1 MKLKILLSLV
11 VFAVLIQ
18 FVPYGQSINPPVLAE
33 PAWDSPDT
41 RQLFFRACA
50 DCHSNETKWP
60 WYSRIAP
67 IAWLVRFDVD
77 EGREHFNVSAW
88 GMQSKNEGSEAAK
101 AVREGEMP
109 PLQYLLPHPE
119 ARLSDTEQSALVR
132 GLVATFGDKSGD
144 RKHD

>member
-1 MKLKILLSLV
+1 MKLKILLSLA

-18 FVPYGQSINPPVLAE
+18 FVPYGQSTNPPVLAE

-67 IAWLVRFDVD
+67 IAWLVRYDVD
-77 EGREHFNVSAW
+77 EGREHLNVSAW
-88 GMQSKNEGSEAAK
+88 GKQRKNEGSEAAK

-109 PLQYLLPHPE
+109 PWQYLLPHPE
-119 ARLSDTEQSALVR
+119 ARLSDTEQAALVR
-132 GLVATFGDKSGD
+132 GLVATFGDKRSD